1 MGRLQSGLSHF
12 QWRQPSATQ
21 GDTGALFDPQRKVGF
36 DLGLAPPMSDPFGQ
50 TARMLQSLM
59 GLKGA
64 GSRRQS
70 CGGAELRHGILAT
83 AVRPIP
89 CRHLRTSD
97 TRWTGSLTLQFV
109 EYLLA
114 TTAVFGVLCA
124 LFL

>member
-1 MGRLQSGLSHF
+1 
-12 QWRQPSATQ
+12 
-21 GDTGALFDPQRKVGF
+21 
-36 DLGLAPPMSDPFGQ
+36 MSDPFGQ

-59 GLKGA
+59 GITSA
-64 GSRRQS
+64 GSRRQL
-70 CGGAELRHGILAT
+70 CGETELRHHILAT

-89 CRHLRTSD
+89 CRHRRASD

>member
-1 MGRLQSGLSHF
+1 
-12 QWRQPSATQ
+12 
-21 GDTGALFDPQRKVGF
+21 
-36 DLGLAPPMSDPFGQ
+36 MSDPFGQ

-70 CGGAELRHGILAT
+70 CGGTALRHRILAT
-83 AVRPIP
+83 AVWPIP

>member
-1 MGRLQSGLSHF
+1 
-12 QWRQPSATQ
+12 
-21 GDTGALFDPQRKVGF
+21 
-36 DLGLAPPMSDPFGQ
+36 MSDPTGQ

-59 GLKGA
+59 GLTGA
-64 GSRRQS
+64 GSRRRS
-70 CGGAELRHGILAT
+70 CGETELRHRILA
-83 AVRPIP
+83 AAMRPIP
-89 CRHLRTSD
+89 CRHPRSSD